1 MVDKRKATV
10 FLGVLK
16 AAQEHIG
23 KESSISI
30 PIKLSLNEKLQ
41 VLKEL
46 IGIGFNLSQIDLTD
60 EGDQTL
66 LTLKGEPPTVF
77 SFSHIIVA
85 LEAVVD
91 GEKEVRVLYRNCF
104 DVIDFLLSNKLVDS
118 PKMEVI
124 NNVSVIVF

>member
-1 MVDKRKATV
+1 MVDRRRAKM

-16 AAQEHIG
+16 ASQEHIG

-30 PIKLSLNEKLQ
+30 PIKLSLNEKMQ
-41 VLKEL
+41 VLEEL
-46 IGIGFNLSQIDLTD
+46 IGLGFNLSQIDLTD

-77 SFSHIIVA
+77 SFSHIIAA

-91 GEKEVRVLYRNCF
+91 GKKEVRVLYRNSF
-104 DVIDFLLSNKLVDS
+104 EILDFLLSYKVVDT

-124 NNVSVIVF
+124 NNVSVISF